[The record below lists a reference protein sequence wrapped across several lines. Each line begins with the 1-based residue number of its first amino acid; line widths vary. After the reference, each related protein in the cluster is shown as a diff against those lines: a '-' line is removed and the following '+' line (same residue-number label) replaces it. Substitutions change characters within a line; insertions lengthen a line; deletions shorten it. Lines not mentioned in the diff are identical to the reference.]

1 MAPRPAVEAVPV
13 QRVRDALPAQPRA
26 TCRDGLLAERWM
38 DGWMVDIN
46 INVIVIVFVCFQKIL
61 NFPFPLLT

>member
-46 INVIVIVFVCFQKIL
+46 INVIVIVCLFSKFL